1 MADNDDLNLESLPD
15 KVIERLSPIIRE
27 QAERLSQAQRS
38 ALQSLEQ
45 SPDETGHLEESCRVE
60 PGQNELEWV
69 VLAGGPLTTTTV
81 REGSGE
87 PYNYADAFEFGTSH
101 QPARP
106 FFYSTYNAMRDDMQK
121 AIEDAISEVLN
132 DD

>member
-1 MADNDDLNLESLPD
+1 MADDDLDSDALSDKLEQ
-15 KVIERLSPIIRE
+15 RLNDVIRE
-27 QAERLSQAQRS
+27 QAERLSQAQRA

-60 PGQNELEWV
+60 PGENELEWV

-87 PYNYADAFEFGTSH
+87 PYDYADAFEFGTSH

>member
-1 MADNDDLNLESLPD
+1 MADDDLDTDALSD
-15 KVIERLSPIIRE
+15 KLKQRLNDVIRE
-27 QAERLSQAQRS
+27 QAERLSQAQRQ
-38 ALQSLEQ
+38 ALQALEQ

-60 PGQNELEWV
+60 PGENELEWV

-81 REGSGE
+81 REGSGK
-87 PYNYADAFEFGTSH
+87 PYDYADAFEFGTSH

>member
-1 MADNDDLNLESLPD
+1 MADDDLDTDALSDRLEQG
-15 KVIERLSPIIRE
+15 LSDVIRE
-27 QAERLSQAQRS
+27 QAERLSRAQRQ
-38 ALQSLEQ
+38 ALQALEQ

-60 PGQNELEWV
+60 PGENELEWV
-69 VLAGGPLTTTTV
+69 ALAGGPLTTTTV

-87 PYNYADAFEFGTSH
+87 PYDYADAFEFGTSH